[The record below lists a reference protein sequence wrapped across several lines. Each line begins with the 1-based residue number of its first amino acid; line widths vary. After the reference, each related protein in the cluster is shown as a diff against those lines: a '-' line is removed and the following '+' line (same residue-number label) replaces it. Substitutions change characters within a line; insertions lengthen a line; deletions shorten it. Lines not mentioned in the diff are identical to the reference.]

1 VRILSRELALVL
13 LVYLT
18 SPLLLLQQNIHLQDL
33 TNVYTWTF
41 TNQPIRRI
49 SIGTSKKD
57 SAARQGALGLAL
69 DTVSRFNLVLAMEW
83 LAYAPTHTQNVLG
96 FKDTTTMTERV
107 RPHIGQHAREDGQ
120 EHNQLGAAGIA
131 KASWNPKDYL
141 SPATYKIMSE
151 NLALDEIL
159 TDAARRMFLERLVC
173 EDV

>member
-1 VRILSRELALVL
+1 VRILSRSLALVL

-18 SPLLLLQQNIHLQDL
+18 SPFLLLQQNIYLQDL
-33 TNVYTWTF
+33 VNVYTWTF
-41 TNQPIRRI
+41 TNQPIRKI
-49 SIGTSKKD
+49 SIGTSKQD
-57 SAARQGALGLAL
+57 SEARQQRLGLAL
-69 DTVSRFNLVLAMEW
+69 DTVARFNLVLAMEW

-107 RPHIGQHAREDGQ
+107 RPHITQYARKDGQ

-131 KASWNPKDYL
+131 EASWAPKDYL
-141 SPATYKIMSE
+141 SPATYKMMSE
-151 NLALDEIL
+151 DLALDEIL